1 MILADKI
8 IKQRKKN
15 GWSQEELAYKMNVS
29 RQAVSKWE
37 SAQTIPDLDKI
48 MLLGELF
55 GVTTDYL
62 LKDSIEDEEIAEV
75 AEEKPVRK
83 ISLEYANT
91 YLAVQKKNSWLKG
104 VATFLCILS
113 PVVLIIFGGLSA
125 LYEQDYESFT
135 IFGLVSFFAFI
146 ISAVPMFIVA
156 GHNNEPY
163 KFLDKIEPFDLEY
176 GVKGIIEE
184 KQKQMSGAFKKWNIA
199 GVCTLIFAPI
209 PVIVEA
215 LVENFSERVGLVA
228 PFMMALMLLIA
239 GIASSIFVV
248 ISVQKSAMQ
257 KLLREED
264 YTDRGKK
271 RSQLRDVVSFAY
283 WMVVVVAYLVWSLVV
298 ADGWA
303 VSWILLAAAGMLYPV
318 LVTICNYITDKKI
331 EKENKDK

>member
-15 GWSQEELAYKMNVS
+15 GWSQEELADKMNVS

-91 YLAVQKKNSWLKG
+91 YLAVQKKNSWLMG

-113 PVVLIIFGGLSA
+113 PIVLMIFGGLADYDYKYDNFMFIGIVA
-125 LYEQDYESFT
+125 L
-135 IFGLVSFFAFI
+135 FAFI
-146 ISAVPMFIVA
+146 IAAVPMFIVA

-184 KQKQMSGAFKKWNIA
+184 KQKQMSGAFKKWTIA
-199 GVCTLIFAPI
+199 GVCTAIFAPI
-209 PVIVEA
+209 PVIVGV
-215 LVENFSERVGLVA
+215 LVQNFSEGVGLVG
-228 PFMMALMLLIA
+228 PFMVALTLLIA
-239 GIASSIFVV
+239 GVASSIFVV
-248 ISVQKSAMQ
+248 VFVQKNAMQ

-264 YTDRGKK
+264 YTDLGKK
-271 RSQLRDVVSFAY
+271 RSQLKEVVSFAY
-283 WMVVVVAYLVWSLVV
+283 WMVFVVAYLIWSLV
-298 ADGWA
+298 AGAWEI
-303 VSWILLAAAGMLYPV
+303 SWILLAGAGILFPAVMA
-318 LVTICNYITDKKI
+318 ICNYITDKKV
-331 EKENKDK
+331 EKENKNK

>member
-91 YLAVQKKNSWLKG
+91 YLAVQKKNSWLMG
-104 VATFLCILS
+104 VATLLCILS
-113 PVVLIIFGGLSA
+113 PIVLVILGGLSVHGQE
-125 LYEQDYESFT
+125 LDSFA
-135 IFGLVSFFAFI
+135 IIGLVSLFAFI

-156 GHNNEPY
+156 GHNNEQY
-163 KFLDKIEPFDLEY
+163 KYLDKTEPFDLEY
-176 GVKGIIEE
+176 GVKGIIKE
-184 KQKQMSGAFKKWNIA
+184 KQNAMSGSFKKWTIA
-199 GVCTLIFAPI
+199 GVCTAIFAPI
-209 PVIVEA
+209 PVIVGA
-215 LVENFSERVGLVA
+215 LVENLSEGSTSIM
-228 PFMMALMLLIA
+228 PFMLALTLLIA
-239 GIASSIFVV
+239 GIASSMFVV
-248 ISVQKSAMQ
+248 IFVQKSAMQ

-283 WMVVVVAYLVWSLVV
+283 WMVVVVAYLVWSLV
-298 ADGWA
+298 AGAWTI
-303 VSWILLAAAGMLYPV
+303 SWILLAAAGMLYPV
-318 LVTICNYITDKKI
+318 LVAICNYITDKKI

>member
-15 GWSQEELAYKMNVS
+15 GWSQEELADKMNVS

-37 SAQTIPDLDKI
+37 SAQTIPDIDKI
-48 MLLGELF
+48 MQLGELF
-55 GVTTDYL
+55 GVTIDYL

-91 YLAVQKKNSWLKG
+91 YLSVQKKNSWLMG

-113 PVVLIIFGGLSA
+113 PIVLMILGGLANYDCKYDNFMFIGIVA
-125 LYEQDYESFT
+125 L
-135 IFGLVSFFAFI
+135 FAFI
-146 ISAVPMFIVA
+146 IAAVPMFIVA
-156 GHNNEPY
+156 GHNNEQY

-176 GVKGIIEE
+176 GVKGIIKE
-184 KQKQMSGAFKKWNIA
+184 KQKQMSGAFKKWTIA
-199 GVCTLIFAPI
+199 GVCTAIFAPI
-209 PVIVEA
+209 PVIVVA
-215 LVENFSERVGLVA
+215 LVENFSERVGLAA
-228 PFMMALMLLIA
+228 PLMLALTLLIA

-248 ISVQKSAMQ
+248 IFVQKNAMQ

-264 YTDRGKK
+264 YTDLGKK
-271 RSQLRDVVSFAY
+271 RSQLKGVVSFAY

-303 VSWILLAAAGMLYPV
+303 ISWILLAGAGMLYPV
-318 LVTICNYITDKKI
+318 VITICNYITDKKV
-331 EKENKDK
+331 EKENKNQQ